1 MDDLPDNARLGAG
14 RHLALRAHDGWEYV
28 TRTRGRGVVG
38 VVALTPAREV
48 LLVEQYRP
56 PVGCRVLELP
66 AGLVADVDE
75 ETVLEA
81 AARELYEETGYRA
94 PDGRLHWLMRAPSSA
109 GLTDEV
115 VELVLARDVTRCGP
129 GGGVDGER
137 IELLV
142 VPLDEL
148 DQVLEKRTD
157 AGVHIDLKVRLVPL
171 LAGTNSPDPEVPR

>member
-1 MDDLPDNARLGAG
+1 MDHPPDITRLGAG
-14 RHLALRAHDGWEYV
+14 RHLALLAHDGWEYV
-28 TRTRGRGVVG
+28 TRTTARGVVG
-38 VVALTPAREV
+38 VVALTPDREV

-66 AGLVADVDE
+66 AGLVGDATE

-81 AARELYEETGYRA
+81 ASRELYEETGYRA
-94 PDGRLHWLMRAPSSA
+94 PDDRLQWLMRAPSSA

-148 DQVLEKRTD
+148 DEVLGARAGD
-157 AGVHIDLKVRLVPL
+157 GVHVDFKVRLVPL
-171 LAGTNSPDPEVPR
+171 LAGTTSPEVSR

>member
-1 MDDLPDNARLGAG
+1 MDQPTDNLRLGAG
-14 RHLALRAHDGWEYV
+14 RHLALLAHDGWEYV
-28 TRTRGRGVVG
+28 TRTNGRGVVG

-66 AGLVADVDE
+66 AGLVADARE

-81 AARELYEETGYRA
+81 ASRELYEETGYRA
-94 PDGRLHWLMRAPSSA
+94 PDDRLHWLMRAPSSA

-148 DQVLEKRTD
+148 DGVLEQRAAK
-157 AGVHIDLKVRLVPL
+157 GVHVDLKVRLVPL
-171 LAGTNSPDPEVPR
+171 VAGASNRDPEVSR

>member
-1 MDDLPDNARLGAG
+1 MNQPADITQLGAG
-14 RHLALRAHDGWEYV
+14 RHLALLAHRGWEYV
-28 TRTRGRGVVG
+28 TRTKGRGVVG

-66 AGLVADVDE
+66 AGLVGDAGD

-81 AARELYEETGYRA
+81 ASRELYEETGYRA
-94 PDGRLHWLMRAPSSA
+94 PEDRLHWLMRAPSSA

-115 VELVLARDVTRCGP
+115 VELVLARDVTRSGR

-137 IELLV
+137 IELLI

-148 DQVLEKRTD
+148 EGFLDDRAES
-157 AGVHIDLKVRLVPL
+157 GVHIDLKVRLVPL
-171 LAGTNSPDPEVPR
+171 LARGMSPEVSR